1 MAAFSSR
8 IVFLLLMSY
17 IAASQGGRK
26 LTGLYNPPPPLLS
39 YHNGPLLQGN
49 LPITITWYGNFTNA
63 QKSIISDFLLSLTSP
78 SPTPTT
84 PSVSHW
90 WKTVG
95 KYYFHLPSTQ
105 NPSIHLSQHISD
117 ESYSLGKNLRRSD
130 IQSLAENSSGRLAL
144 VLTDQLVTVDGFCM
158 NSCGFHDSGR
168 ANKLAYIWVGNAAA
182 QCPGYCAWPFHRP
195 VYGPQTAALVAP
207 NNDVGADGMVVNI
220 AGLLAGAVTNPYGGG
235 YLGAAGEEVGEV
247 CRGVYGKGAYPGF
260 AGEVEVEEGTGAS
273 YNAVG
278 VYGRKYLLPA
288 LFDPFTRRCATPP

>member
-1 MAAFSSR
+1 M
-8 IVFLLLMSY
+8 VFLILVSS
-17 IAASQGGRK
+17 IVASQGGRK
-26 LTGLYNPPPPLLS
+26 LTGLYNPPSPLMS
-39 YHNGPLLQGN
+39 YHNGRLLQGN
-49 LPITITWYGNFTNA
+49 LPITITWYGNFTPA

-78 SPTPTT
+78 PPTPTT

-95 KYYFHLPSTQ
+95 KYYSHLPNTQ
-105 NPSIHLSQHISD
+105 SPSIHLAQHISD

-130 IQSLAENSSGRLAL
+130 IQTLVENSSGRLAL
-144 VLTDQLVTVDGFCM
+144 VLTDKLVTVDGFCT
-158 NSCGFHDSGR
+158 NSCGFHDSDR

-207 NNDVGADGMVVNI
+207 NNDVGADGLVINI
-220 AGLLAGAVTNPYGGG
+220 AGLLAGAVTNPFGGG
-235 YLGAAGEEVGEV
+235 YFGAAGEEVGEV

-260 AGEVEVEEGTGAS
+260 AGEVEVEEETGAS

-278 VYGRKYLLPA
+278 VNGRKYLLPA
-288 LFDPFTRRCATPP
+288 LFDPFTRRCATTTLT